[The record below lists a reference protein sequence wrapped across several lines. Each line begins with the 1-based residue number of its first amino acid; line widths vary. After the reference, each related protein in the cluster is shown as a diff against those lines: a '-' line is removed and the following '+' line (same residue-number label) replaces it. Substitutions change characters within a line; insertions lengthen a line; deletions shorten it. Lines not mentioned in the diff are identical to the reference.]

1 MSVIEDRLLKEN
13 EALKAE
19 LEKARK
25 AAEEN
30 ANYKAFIESRVNQK
44 AKDSVFINLFS
55 YPENQLLLYRELFPE
70 DKTITSA
77 DLELF
82 TVERILTNHPYN
94 DLGLLA
100 RRKLI
105 VLAEAQ
111 TKWSVNIIYRLAEYY
126 FQSMEDFIYKTGMN
140 VHKVAKIDL
149 LDVEAFVIYPGTDKI
164 ESDVISLR
172 DVFFGGNPSKPDFK
186 ARIIHGDYKG
196 GIIEEYMNFCRV
208 YDAQRDIHKSDLEPQ
223 KWIGKT
229 VDICI
234 EKNYLR
240 KYLKEHRAEVEKIM
254 FDMYNPEYVKE
265 REQLSKLYEEDIA
278 TAREFGV
285 EEAKIKDFLVKR
297 HGITPRYAQNLLDY
311 EPDTSTV
318 IAL

>member
-1 MSVIEDRLLKEN
+1 MTDIEEKFLKEIKTLQV
-13 EALKAE
+13 A
-19 LEKARK
+19 LEKAEK
-25 AAEEN
+25 AAKEN
-30 ANYKAFIESRVNQK
+30 AQYKAFVENRVNQK

-55 YPENQLLLYRELFPE
+55 YSEYQMMLYRELFPA
-70 DKTITSA
+70 DTTITPA

-82 TVERILTNHPYN
+82 SVERILTNHPYN

-111 TKWSVNIIYRLAEYY
+111 TKWSINVIYRLAGYY

-140 VHKVAKIDL
+140 VHGTTKIDL
-149 LDVEAFVIYPGTDKI
+149 LDVEAFIIYPGTDKI
-164 ESDVISLR
+164 ENDIISLR

-186 ARIIHGDYKG
+186 AKIIHGNYKG
-196 GIIEEYMNFCRV
+196 GIIEEYINFCRI
-208 YDAQRDIHKSDLEPQ
+208 YDAQREMHKSDLEPQ
-223 KWIGKT
+223 KWIAKT

-234 EKNYLR
+234 EKGFLK
-240 KYLKEHRAEVEKIM
+240 KYLEEHRAEVEKIM

-265 REQLSKLYEEDIA
+265 REQLSRIYESEIA
-278 TAREFGV
+278 TARRFGAK
-285 EEAKIKDFLVKR
+285 EEDIRNFLVER
-297 HGITPRYAQNLLDY
+297 HGVTPTYAQNLLNDK
-311 EPDTSTV
+311 PSTSTV

>member
-1 MSVIEDRLLKEN
+1 MTELELLKEIN
-13 EALKAE
+13 ALKLA
-19 LEKARK
+19 LEKAQK
-25 AAEEN
+25 AAEQN
-30 ANYKAFIESRVNQK
+30 AQYKAFIENRVNQK
-44 AKDSVFINLFS
+44 TKDSVFINLFS
-55 YPENQLLLYRELFPE
+55 NPEYQMLLYRELFPE
-70 DKTITSA
+70 DKTIKPE

-82 TVERILTNHPYN
+82 RVERILTNHPYN

-140 VHKVAKIDL
+140 VHNTPKIDL
-149 LDVEAFVIYPGTDKI
+149 LDVEASVIYPGTDKI
-164 ESDVISLR
+164 VNDVISLR
-172 DVFFGGNPSKPDFK
+172 EVFFNGAPNKPDFK
-186 ARIIHGDYKG
+186 AKVIHGDYKG

-208 YDAQRDIHKSDLEPQ
+208 YDKQRDIHKNDLEPQ
-223 KWIGKT
+223 KGIAET

-234 EKNYLR
+234 EKGYLR

-265 REQLSKLYEEDIA
+265 REQLSRIYESEISFG
-278 TAREFGV
+278 REAGV
-285 EEAKIKDFLVKR
+285 PDSKIKELLIRR
-297 HGITPRYAQNLLDY
+297 HGVTPTYAQNLLDDK
-311 EPDTSTV
+311 PSTSTV
-318 IAL
+318 VAL

>member
-1 MSVIEDRLLKEN
+1 M
-13 EALKAE
+13 
-19 LEKARK
+19 
-25 AAEEN
+25 
-30 ANYKAFIESRVNQK
+30 
-44 AKDSVFINLFS
+44 AKIPCKRGSPDEI
-55 YPENQLLLYRELFPE
+55 Y
-70 DKTITSA
+70 I
-77 DLELF
+77 
-82 TVERILTNHPYN
+82 PYN

-140 VHKVAKIDL
+140 VHKGAKIDL

-164 ESDVISLR
+164 ESDVISFR
-172 DVFFGGNPSKPDFK
+172 DVFFSGNPSKPDFK

-208 YDAQRDIHKSDLEPQ
+208 YDAQRDIHKNDLEPQ

-265 REQLSKLYEEDIA
+265 REQLSQIYEFEIA

-285 EEAKIKDFLVKR
+285 EETKIKDFLVKR
-297 HGITPRYAQNLLDY
+297 HGITPTYAQNLLDY
-311 EPDTSTV
+311 EPNTST
-318 IAL
+318 IMAL